1 MANKAYL
8 LLEDGTV
15 FPGRSFGYPPPEPE
29 RASGLAEGEKPAGE
43 VVFNTGMTG
52 YHEILTDPSYTGQ
65 IVTMTYP
72 HIGNY
77 GDDPDWDE
85 GESSNRGRA
94 VQASALVIRSL
105 YQGLV
110 PGGRTSLDAFLR
122 ENRVSGIT
130 EVDTRGLTLHLR
142 SRGAQRGIILAGEP
156 DRDGCC
162 GTGDEAALK
171 EIFGS
176 IPLME
181 GRNLVEGVGCRC
193 SEGVALGEG
202 AFRGEPGNPL
212 RTVVLDCGCKDN
224 ILRDLEALG
233 CRVTLMPSHAG
244 SREILDQEPDLVL
257 LSNGPGDPGVLEA
270 QVQTAGELM
279 GQVPLCGICL
289 GHQVIAQALGARTYK
304 MKFGHH
310 GCNHPVRDERT
321 GRILITSQNHG
332 FAVDPESLPEG
343 VEVWHRNANDGTV
356 EGLRHTE
363 LPVQCVQFHPEAA
376 PGPRDSLPIFH
387 SFLEMARTWRKES
400 THGA

>member
-1 MANKAYL
+1 MAKKAFL

-15 FPGRSFGYPPPEPE
+15 FPGRSFGYPPPAPE
-29 RASGLAEGEKPAGE
+29 RASALAEGDKPAGE

-77 GDDPDWDE
+77 GDDPEWDE
-85 GESSNRGRA
+85 GATSNRGRA
-94 VQASALVIRSL
+94 VQASALVVRSL

-110 PGGRTSLDAFLR
+110 PAGRTTLDAFLQ
-122 ENRVSGIT
+122 ENRISGIT

-142 SRGAQRGIILAGEP
+142 SRGAQRGIVLAGEP
-156 DRDGCC
+156 EGDGFS
-162 GTGDEAALK
+162 GDEEGQTALF
-171 EIFGS
+171 ES
-176 IPLME
+176 IPPME

-193 SEGVALGEG
+193 SEPGFLGGETSRGG
-202 AFRGEPGNPL
+202 ADDSL
-212 RTVVLDCGCKDN
+212 HAVVLDCGCKGN
-224 ILRDLEALG
+224 ILRDLKTLG
-233 CRVTLMPSHAG
+233 CRVTLMPSGAG
-244 SREILDQEPDLVL
+244 GEDILAQEPDLVL
-257 LSNGPGDPGVLEA
+257 LSNGPGDSGVLEA
-270 QVQTAGELM
+270 RVETAGVLM
-279 GQVPLCGICL
+279 GKVSLCGICL

-310 GCNHPVRDERT
+310 GCNHPVRDEQT

-332 FAVDPESLPEG
+332 FAVDPDSLPEA
-343 VEVWHRNANDGTV
+343 VEVWHRNANDGTI

-387 SFLEMARTWRKES
+387 SFLEMARTWRKEN